1 MRFNNEWSKR
11 RYRESKTMGGS
22 RKVSEIVADDEENET
37 KWMGQYM
44 LRRIVN
50 DRIGKVEMF

>member
-1 MRFNNEWSKR
+1 
-11 RYRESKTMGGS
+11 MGGS